1 MACIKESKLFIPYA
15 LKKTAYSKTK
25 DIRMADIRT
34 YLDYLNESIEI
45 APTNSQE
52 ELDAAELIEKLMR
65 DHNLELHRQDVV
77 SHGWGIVVHDSL
89 YIVLFIGML
98 ISGFTGTFVSYFG
111 FIVCLAATVLLVL
124 EKLHIFEISSFG
136 PLAQSQNIIGVH
148 RATGPLVMKGNRPIV
163 VVAHYD
169 TPNEDILSKP
179 QFAPYQ
185 ARLKKLVY
193 SAVLFTMFCALVQV
207 ALFLPFLNDIIRRA
221 FWLLGVLS
229 AFSFLALGV
238 NSVYKKFA
246 SCTEGANSNKSSLAA
261 MMDVINTVRPEDDEA
276 SRWGYV
282 HPQKT
287 FSEVEDMPQEND
299 TSFIPALDSK
309 DANATEELGQRSS
322 QSTEERITKTDKIN
336 AVEVAPADKSSDVGA
351 PQMQNLDASEDQG
364 IELRKDPLDMPSEV
378 DNTGNVAQSVD
389 EYAATQDSLDT
400 PMDTKQA
407 DATKAAVSSENQDNA
422 TEKSVEA
429 PEVRNVDKTVSGE
442 PSEPKVIGYDVEDG
456 VVRRGK
462 DTLLKLDLLPQD
474 CEVEYTVGLQY
485 EKTQPK
491 TPSPQK
497 FEVLH
502 NNAVLPQ
509 EEMSSTPDANDEKD
523 ALRNDAQT
531 EQRNTRGARTSSRD
545 DFVAPTFE
553 EDYPLAEWK
562 AVSDN
567 AASLLQSSDGESKD
581 DQQEQNQESEHSVD
595 KDAKDGED
603 GAVPS
608 DSESAHDDQQ
618 EVAEKTES
626 LDVAKDEQ
634 QASDKAQ
641 TSEEEKPLSAEE
653 AIISQIH
660 QEVQART
667 QRDDVQV
674 ADASQILKD
683 EQNAL
688 GGAAMVRRAA
698 LFDLPDPREQVQDP
712 FVSEDSESNA
722 DDLSDRDALGQ
733 KSLDSH
739 VNEKTITFTPQETP
753 AVQVSH
759 DAVNSTSDNSSS
771 SDKPE
776 ASNAPSKKKR
786 TLGLF
791 GRKKKEAA
799 DKDSMSSW
807 LGVDDS
813 FDAKKDG
820 RQIGSWDNFVHEEDN
835 SNQASSH
842 PKSWKGGATTR
853 VGLRVHD
860 GIKGT
865 QPQDLPSVDDVE
877 AHTTTAN
884 ESEDHTLSLKHNPF
898 VQGGI
903 VDAGVAS
910 AASGNED
917 TVHSDAR
924 TSDAVSDEN
933 IPEKTALWEDAK
945 KDAVKSTSSKLKQK
959 DKPVSSD
966 EQIQELKDAVLS
978 MGSDELLCHDIW
990 FVALGA
996 SENNHAGMKQFL
1008 SEYRREIRGAFLINL
1023 DCVGAGSLTVLTAE
1037 DPYNTRRADRRITRL
1052 LSKIAEDL
1060 HIQLQKRTYDYGRTD
1075 ATPAMH
1081 ASVRSATIMGCDEN
1095 GLPALAHTQ
1104 ADVAHMIDAKQVK
1117 QVAQMVCELIRRA

>member
-1 MACIKESKLFIPYA
+1 M
-15 LKKTAYSKTK
+15 LKK

-89 YIVLFIGML
+89 YIALFIGML

-169 TPNEDILSKP
+169 TPNEDILSKS

-207 ALFLPFLNDIIRRA
+207 ALFLPFFNDIIRRA

-261 MMDVINTVRPEDDEA
+261 MMDVMNTVRPEDDEA

-299 TSFIPALDSK
+299 TSFIPAADSK
-309 DANATEELGQRSS
+309 DASVTEELGQSALS
-322 QSTEERITKTDKIN
+322 STEERITKTDKIN
-336 AVEVAPADKSSDVGA
+336 AVEAAPADKSSDVDV
-351 PQMQNLDASEDQG
+351 PQTKNLDASEDQG
-364 IELRKDPLDMPSEV
+364 IELQKDTLDIPSEV
-378 DNTGNVAQSVD
+378 DNTGSVAQSVD

-400 PMDTKQA
+400 SMDTKQA

-429 PEVRNVDKTVSGE
+429 PEVRNVDETFSGE

-502 NNAVLPQ
+502 HNAVLPQ
-509 EEMSSTPDANDEKD
+509 EEMSSTPDTNDEKD

-531 EQRNTRGARTSSRD
+531 EQRNTRAARTSSHD

-567 AASLLQSSDGESKD
+567 AASLLQSSDDESKD
-581 DQQEQNQESEHSVD
+581 DQQEQNQESGHSVD
-595 KDAKDGED
+595 KDVKDGED
-603 GAVPS
+603 GDAPS
-608 DSESAHDDQQ
+608 DSELANDDEQ

-626 LDVAKDEQ
+626 LAVVQDEQ
-634 QASDKAQ
+634 QTSDKAQ

-688 GGAAMVRRAA
+688 GGAAPGTAMVRRAA

-712 FVSEDSESNA
+712 FASEDSESNA
-722 DDLSDRDALGQ
+722 DDLSDRGALGQ

-739 VNEKTITFTPQETP
+739 VNEKTIAFTPQETP
-753 AVQVSH
+753 DAQASH
-759 DAVNSTSDNSSS
+759 DAANSMSDNSSS
-771 SDKPE
+771 SNKPV
-776 ASNAPSKKKR
+776 ASNVPSKKRR

-820 RQIGSWDNFVHEEDN
+820 RQIGSWDNFVHEEDD
-835 SNQASSH
+835 NQASSH
-842 PKSWKGGATTR
+842 SKSWKGGATTR

-877 AHTTTAN
+877 AHVATTN
-884 ESEDHTLSLKHNPF
+884 EADSHTLSLKNNPF

-903 VDAGVAS
+903 VDAGVAP

-917 TVHSDAR
+917 MAHSSAR
-924 TSDAVSDEN
+924 SLDTLSDEN
-933 IPEKTALWEDAK
+933 ISEKSALWEDAK
-945 KDAVKSTSSKLKQK
+945 KDAVKSTSSKLEQK
-959 DKPVSSD
+959 DESMSPD
-966 EQIQELKDAVLS
+966 EQVQELKDAVLS

-1060 HIQLQKRTYDYGRTD
+1060 HIQLQKRVYDYGRTD

-1104 ADVAHMIDAKQVK
+1104 DDVAHMIDAKQVK

>member
-1 MACIKESKLFIPYA
+1 
-15 LKKTAYSKTK
+15 
-25 DIRMADIRT
+25 MADIRT

-52 ELDAAELIEKLMR
+52 ELDAAELIEKLMK
-65 DHNLELHRQDVV
+65 DHSLELHRQDVV
-77 SHGWGIVVHDSL
+77 SHGWGIVIHDSL

-111 FIVCLAATVLLVL
+111 FIVCLAATILLVL
-124 EKLHIFEISSFG
+124 EKLRIFEISSFG

-185 ARLKKLVY
+185 PRLKKLVY

-207 ALFLPFLNDIIRRA
+207 ALFLPFLNDIVRRA
-221 FWLLGVLS
+221 FWLLGILS

-238 NSVYKKFA
+238 NTVYKKFA

-261 MMDVINTVRPEDDEA
+261 MMDVVNTVRPADDEA

-282 HPQKT
+282 HPQQK
-287 FSEVEDMPQEND
+287 FSEIAEVPQESKTSSLSLVDDDHESIPEKEEHTSDSAQLQNTLKTAPVLNQD
-299 TSFIPALDSK
+299 THNLMENNLDESVSEVSK
-309 DANATEELGQRSS
+309 KDTPENV
-322 QSTEERITKTDKIN
+322 QS
-336 AVEVAPADKSSDVGA
+336 EVAANEQQQDDPSVTHV
-351 PQMQNLDASEDQG
+351 QNEQAVQASATSASNE
-364 IELRKDPLDMPSEV
+364 
-378 DNTGNVAQSVD
+378 ASVD
-389 EYAATQDSLDT
+389 GNRGVESAADQTTHFQQEDYAGSQV
-400 PMDTKQA
+400 
-407 DATKAAVSSENQDNA
+407 AA
-422 TEKSVEA
+422 
-429 PEVRNVDKTVSGE
+429 
-442 PSEPKVIGYDVEDG
+442 PKVIGYDVATG

-462 DTLLKLDLLPQD
+462 ETLMNLNLLPKD
-474 CEVEYTVGLQY
+474 CEIDYTVGLKY
-485 EKTQPK
+485 ETPVVETAAIQQESDLEQSNALKYSDAPLMEDGAPQNLSDGQK
-491 TPSPQK
+491 ANTPS
-497 FEVLH
+497 
-502 NNAVLPQ
+502 
-509 EEMSSTPDANDEKD
+509 
-523 ALRNDAQT
+523 
-531 EQRNTRGARTSSRD
+531 RTKVRTAYI
-545 DFVAPTFE
+545 APTFE
-553 EDYPLAEWK
+553 EDYPIASWKPVTAEQK
-562 AVSDN
+562 MSVVKNSENHVNEDIQIPADSQTDKR
-567 AASLLQSSDGESKD
+567 ESKD
-581 DQQEQNQESEHSVD
+581 EPSIVTEADVNTQSAAAEQ
-595 KDAKDGED
+595 
-603 GAVPS
+603 
-608 DSESAHDDQQ
+608 
-618 EVAEKTES
+618 T
-626 LDVAKDEQ
+626 
-634 QASDKAQ
+634 
-641 TSEEEKPLSAEE
+641 KPLDEAADKIEEDKNSQAVEKESNNSLSPEE

-667 QRDDVQV
+667 QRDDSQV
-674 ADASQILKD
+674 SNASQILKD
-683 EQNAL
+683 EQSAL
-688 GGAAMVRRAA
+688 GGSASSIAVARRAV

-712 FVSEDSESNA
+712 FASENDDQPAHEVPHEEVEEKESTNA
-722 DDLSDRDALGQ
+722 PAD
-733 KSLDSH
+733 
-739 VNEKTITFTPQETP
+739 EKTITFTPQGKRDIKVLDAAAKP
-753 AVQVSH
+753 QDGSH
-759 DAVNSTSDNSSS
+759 GPSIDRHAKLSD
-771 SDKPE
+771 E
-776 ASNAPSKKKR
+776 KKQR
-786 TLGLF
+786 GLGLF
-791 GRKKKEAA
+791 GKKKKTTTA
-799 DKDSMSSW
+799 DKNSMSSW
-807 LGVDDS
+807 LGVDDN

-835 SNQASSH
+835 NNQASSH

-860 GIKGT
+860 GTKGT

-877 AHTTTAN
+877 AHATTIN
-884 ESEDHTLSLKHNPF
+884 EADSRTLSLKNNPF

-903 VDAGVAS
+903 VDAGVVS

-917 TVHSDAR
+917 TAYSDTR
-924 TSDAVSDEN
+924 SSDTLSDEN
-933 IPEKTALWEDAK
+933 ISEKSALWEDAK
-945 KDAVKSTSSKLKQK
+945 KDAVKSTSSKLEQK
-959 DKPVSSD
+959 DESMSSD
-966 EQIQELKDAVLS
+966 EQVQELKDAVLS

-1008 SEYRREIRGAFLINL
+1008 SEYRREIRGAFLVNL

-1060 HIQLQKRTYDYGRTD
+1060 HVQLQKRAYDYGRTD

-1104 ADVAHMIDAKQVK
+1104 DDVAHMIDAKQVK

>member
-1 MACIKESKLFIPYA
+1 
-15 LKKTAYSKTK
+15 
-25 DIRMADIRT
+25 MADIRT

-52 ELDAAELIEKLMR
+52 ELDAAELIEKLMC
-65 DHNLELHRQDVV
+65 DHKLELHRQDVV
-77 SHGWGIVVHDSL
+77 SRGWGIVVHDSL
-89 YIVLFIGML
+89 YIALFIGML

-238 NSVYKKFA
+238 NTVYKKFA

-261 MMDVINTVRPEDDEA
+261 MMDVMNTVRPEDDGA

-287 FSEVEDMPQEND
+287 FSEVEDMPQGTD
-299 TSFIPALDSK
+299 SSFIPAADSK
-309 DANATEELGQRSS
+309 DADAAEELGQSSS
-322 QSTEERITKTDKIN
+322 QSTEERTTKTDKIN
-336 AVEVAPADKSSDVGA
+336 AVEVAPADKSSDVDA
-351 PQMQNLDASEDQG
+351 LQTQNMDASEDQG
-364 IELRKDPLDMPSEV
+364 IELQKDTLDTQSGV
-378 DNTGNVAQSVD
+378 DNAGNVAQNAD
-389 EYAATQDSLDT
+389 EHAGAQDSLDT
-400 PMDTKQA
+400 SMDTKQA
-407 DATKAAVSSENQDNA
+407 DATKAVDLSENQDNT
-422 TEKSVEA
+422 TEKSAEA
-429 PEVRNVDKTVSGE
+429 PEIRNADEAISVES
-442 PSEPKVIGYDVEDG
+442 SEPKVIGYDVEDG

-485 EKTQPK
+485 EEAQTKTS
-491 TPSPQK
+491 SPQK

-509 EEMSSTPDANDEKD
+509 EEMPSTPDTNDEQD

-531 EQRNTRGARTSSRD
+531 EQRNTRATRVSSRD

-553 EDYPLAEWK
+553 EDYPLAEWE

-567 AASLLQSSDGESKD
+567 AASLLQPSDGESKD
-581 DQQEQNQESEHSVD
+581 VQQEQNQESQRSDD
-595 KDAKDGED
+595 KDAKDNQ
-603 GAVPS
+603 AVKNSDVTS
-608 DSESAHDDQQ
+608 DSESANDDQKD
-618 EVAEKTES
+618 VAEKTES
-626 LDVAKDEQ
+626 LDAAKDEQ
-634 QASDKAQ
+634 QISDKAQ

-660 QEVQART
+660 KEVQART

-712 FVSEDSESNA
+712 FASEDDESNK

-739 VNEKTITFTPQETP
+739 VNEKTIAFTPQETSD
-753 AVQVSH
+753 AQASH
-759 DAVNSTSDNSSS
+759 DAANSISDNSSS
-771 SDKPE
+771 SNKPV
-776 ASNAPSKKKR
+776 ASNVPSKKKR

-835 SNQASSH
+835 NQASSH
-842 PKSWKGGATTR
+842 SKSWKGGATTR

-877 AHTTTAN
+877 AHVATTN
-884 ESEDHTLSLKHNPF
+884 EADSHTLSLKNNPF

-903 VDAGVAS
+903 VDAGVAP
-910 AASGNED
+910 AVSGNED
-917 TVHSDAR
+917 MAHSSAR
-924 TSDAVSDEN
+924 SLDTLSDEN
-933 IPEKTALWEDAK
+933 ISEKSALWEDAK
-945 KDAVKSTSSKLKQK
+945 KDAVKSTSSKLEQK
-959 DKPVSSD
+959 DESMSSD
-966 EQIQELKDAVLS
+966 EQVQELKDAVLS

-1060 HIQLQKRTYDYGRTD
+1060 HIQLQKRVYDYGRTD

-1104 ADVAHMIDAKQVK
+1104 DDVAHMIDAKQVK

>member
-1 MACIKESKLFIPYA
+1 
-15 LKKTAYSKTK
+15 
-25 DIRMADIRT
+25 MADIRT

-52 ELDAAELIEKLMR
+52 ELDAAELIEKLMK
-65 DHNLELHRQDVV
+65 DHSLELHRQDVV
-77 SHGWGIVVHDSL
+77 SHGWGIVIHDSL

-111 FIVCLAATVLLVL
+111 FIVCLVATVLLVL

-185 ARLKKLVY
+185 PRLKKLVY

-207 ALFLPFLNDIIRRA
+207 ALFLPFLNDIVRRA
-221 FWLLGVLS
+221 FWLLGILS

-238 NSVYKKFA
+238 NTVYKKFA

-261 MMDVINTVRPEDDEA
+261 MMDVVNTVRPADDEA

-282 HPQKT
+282 HPQQK
-287 FSEVEDMPQEND
+287 FSEIAEVPQESKASSLSLVDDERESIPEKEEHTSDSTQLQNTLKTAPVLNQD
-299 TSFIPALDSK
+299 THNLMENNLDESVSEVSK
-309 DANATEELGQRSS
+309 KDTPENV
-322 QSTEERITKTDKIN
+322 QS
-336 AVEVAPADKSSDVGA
+336 EVAANEQQQDDPSVTHVQNEQAVQAHATSVPASNEASMDDNRGVESAADQTTHFQQGKETLINLNLLPKDCEIDYTVGLKYETPVVETAATQQESDLEQSNALKSSDVPLMEDGA
-351 PQMQNLDASEDQG
+351 PQNLSDGQKANT
-364 IELRKDPLDMPSEV
+364 PSR
-378 DNTGNVAQSVD
+378 
-389 EYAATQDSLDT
+389 
-400 PMDTKQA
+400 TK
-407 DATKAAVSSENQDNA
+407 
-422 TEKSVEA
+422 
-429 PEVRNVDKTVSGE
+429 VRNTY
-442 PSEPKVIGYDVEDG
+442 I
-456 VVRRGK
+456 
-462 DTLLKLDLLPQD
+462 
-474 CEVEYTVGLQY
+474 
-485 EKTQPK
+485 
-491 TPSPQK
+491 
-497 FEVLH
+497 
-502 NNAVLPQ
+502 
-509 EEMSSTPDANDEKD
+509 
-523 ALRNDAQT
+523 
-531 EQRNTRGARTSSRD
+531 
-545 DFVAPTFE
+545 APTFE
-553 EDYPLAEWK
+553 EDYPIASWKPVTAEQK
-562 AVSDN
+562 MSVVNNSETHENEDVQIPADSQTDTH
-567 AASLLQSSDGESKD
+567 ESKD
-581 DQQEQNQESEHSVD
+581 EPSVVTDVDASTQSAVAEQTKPLD
-595 KDAKDGED
+595 
-603 GAVPS
+603 
-608 DSESAHDDQQ
+608 
-618 EVAEKTES
+618 EVADKTDENKNSQVVEKEPNKS
-626 LDVAKDEQ
+626 L
-634 QASDKAQ
+634 SP
-641 TSEEEKPLSAEE
+641 EEV
-653 AIISQIH
+653 IISQIH

-667 QRDDVQV
+667 QRDDSQV
-674 ADASQILKD
+674 SNASQILED
-683 EQNAL
+683 EQSAL
-688 GGAAMVRRAA
+688 GGSASGVAVARRAV

-712 FVSEDSESNA
+712 FASENDDQPAHEVPHEEVEEKKTTHGPA
-722 DDLSDRDALGQ
+722 D
-733 KSLDSH
+733 
-739 VNEKTITFTPQETP
+739 EKTITFTPQGTRDIKVLDGVAKPLDEP
-753 AVQVSH
+753 R
-759 DAVNSTSDNSSS
+759 TSSADRHAKL
-771 SDKPE
+771 SDE
-776 ASNAPSKKKR
+776 KKQR
-786 TLGLF
+786 GLGLF
-791 GRKKKEAA
+791 GKKKKTTTT
-799 DKDSMSSW
+799 DKNSMSSW
-807 LGVDDS
+807 LGVDDN

-835 SNQASSH
+835 NNQASSH

-853 VGLRVHD
+853 VGLRVHE
-860 GIKGT
+860 GTKGT

-877 AHTTTAN
+877 AHATTSN
-884 ESEDHTLSLKHNPF
+884 EADSHTLSLKNNPF
-898 VQGGI
+898 VQGGV
-903 VDAGVAS
+903 VDTGVAP
-910 AASGNED
+910 AASGDED
-917 TVHSDAR
+917 TAHSVACS
-924 TSDAVSDEN
+924 SDVLSDEN
-933 IPEKTALWEDAK
+933 ISEKSALWEDAK
-945 KDAVKSTSSKLKQK
+945 QDAVQSTSSKLKQK

-1104 ADVAHMIDAKQVK
+1104 DDVAHMIDAKQVK

>member
-1 MACIKESKLFIPYA
+1 
-15 LKKTAYSKTK
+15 
-25 DIRMADIRT
+25 MADIRT

-261 MMDVINTVRPEDDEA
+261 MMDVMNTVRPEDDEA

-299 TSFIPALDSK
+299 TSFIPAADSK
-309 DANATEELGQRSS
+309 DANTAEELGQSASS
-322 QSTEERITKTDKIN
+322 STEERITKADKIN
-336 AVEVAPADKSSDVGA
+336 AVEVAPADKSSDVA
-351 PQMQNLDASEDQG
+351 VPQTQNLDAPEDQG
-364 IELRKDPLDMPSEV
+364 IELRKDTLDTQFEV
-378 DNTGNVAQSVD
+378 DNAGNVVQSVD
-389 EYAATQDSLDT
+389 EHATTQDSLDT
-400 PMDTKQA
+400 SVGAKQA
-407 DATKAAVSSENQDNA
+407 DGAKSADSSENQDNA

-429 PEVRNVDKTVSGE
+429 PEVRNVDETFSGE
-442 PSEPKVIGYDVEDG
+442 LSEPKVIGYDVEDG

-474 CEVEYTVGLQY
+474 CEVEYTVGFQY
-485 EKTQPK
+485 EKTQTK

-509 EEMSSTPDANDEKD
+509 EEMSSASDTNDEQD
-523 ALRNDAQT
+523 ALRSDAQT
-531 EQRNTRGARTSSRD
+531 EQRNTRVARTSSRD

-553 EDYPLAEWK
+553 EDYPLAEWE

-581 DQQEQNQESEHSVD
+581 DQQEQNQESENSVD

-603 GAVPS
+603 GAAPS
-608 DSESAHDDQQ
+608 DSELANNDEQ

-626 LDVAKDEQ
+626 LDAAKDEQ
-634 QASDKAQ
+634 QTSDKAQ

-683 EQNAL
+683 EQDAL

-712 FVSEDSESNA
+712 FASEDDESNK
-722 DDLSDRDALGQ
+722 DDSSDRDVLAQ
-733 KSLDSH
+733 QSLDSH
-739 VNEKTITFTPQETP
+739 VNEKTIAFTPQETP
-753 AVQVSH
+753 EAQASH
-759 DAVNSTSDNSSS
+759 DAANSTSDNSSS
-771 SDKPE
+771 SDKPVP
-776 ASNAPSKKKR
+776 SNVPSKKKR

-791 GRKKKEAA
+791 GRKRKEAA

-835 SNQASSH
+835 NNQASSH
-842 PKSWKGGATTR
+842 SKSWKGGATTR

-860 GIKGT
+860 GVKGA

-877 AHTTTAN
+877 AHTATTN
-884 ESEDHTLSLKHNPF
+884 ESEDHTLSLKNNPF

-903 VDAGVAS
+903 VDAGVAP

-917 TVHSDAR
+917 TVHSGTR
-924 TSDAVSDEN
+924 SSDALSNEN
-933 IPEKTALWEDAK
+933 ISEKTALWEDAK
-945 KDAVKSTSSKLKQK
+945 KDAVQSTSSKLAQK

-1060 HIQLQKRTYDYGRTD
+1060 HIQLQKRAYDYGRTD

-1104 ADVAHMIDAKQVK
+1104 DDVAHMIDAKQVK

>member
-1 MACIKESKLFIPYA
+1 
-15 LKKTAYSKTK
+15 
-25 DIRMADIRT
+25 MADIRT

-52 ELDAAELIEKLMR
+52 ELDAAELIEKLMK
-65 DHNLELHRQDVV
+65 DHSLELHRQDVV
-77 SHGWGIVVHDSL
+77 SHGWGIVIHDSL
-89 YIVLFIGML
+89 YIALFIGML

-111 FIVCLAATVLLVL
+111 FIVCLAATILLVL

-185 ARLKKLVY
+185 PRLKKLVY

-207 ALFLPFLNDIIRRA
+207 ALFLPFLNDIVRRA
-221 FWLLGVLS
+221 FWLLGILS

-238 NSVYKKFA
+238 NTVYKKFA

-261 MMDVINTVRPEDDEA
+261 MMDVVNTVRPADDEA

-282 HPQKT
+282 HPQQK
-287 FSEVEDMPQEND
+287 FSEIADVPQESKAISLSLVDDERESIPEKEEHTSDSTLLQNTLKTAPVLNQD
-299 TSFIPALDSK
+299 THNLVENNLDEPVSEVSK
-309 DANATEELGQRSS
+309 
-322 QSTEERITKTDKIN
+322 KTSLTN
-336 AVEVAPADKSSDVGA
+336 PQSDVTTNNQQQDDPSVTHVQNEQAVQAHATSVPTSNEASMDDNRGVESAVDQTTHFQQEDYAGSQAAA
-351 PQMQNLDASEDQG
+351 PK
-364 IELRKDPLDMPSEV
+364 I
-378 DNTGNVAQSVD
+378 
-389 EYAATQDSLDT
+389 
-400 PMDTKQA
+400 
-407 DATKAAVSSENQDNA
+407 
-422 TEKSVEA
+422 
-429 PEVRNVDKTVSGE
+429 
-442 PSEPKVIGYDVEDG
+442 IGYDVATG

-462 DTLLKLDLLPQD
+462 ETLINLNLLPKD
-474 CEVEYTVGLQY
+474 CEIDYTVGLKY
-485 EKTQPK
+485 ETPVVETAAPQQESDLEQSNALKYSDAPLMEDNAPQNLSDGQK
-491 TPSPQK
+491 ADTPSRT
-497 FEVLH
+497 
-502 NNAVLPQ
+502 NA
-509 EEMSSTPDANDEKD
+509 
-523 ALRNDAQT
+523 
-531 EQRNTRGARTSSRD
+531 RNTYI
-545 DFVAPTFE
+545 APTFE
-553 EDYPLAEWK
+553 EDYPIASWKPVTAEQK
-562 AVSDN
+562 MSVVNNSESHENEDIQIPADSQTDKR
-567 AASLLQSSDGESKD
+567 ESKD
-581 DQQEQNQESEHSVD
+581 EPSVVTEADVNTQSAAAEQ
-595 KDAKDGED
+595 
-603 GAVPS
+603 
-608 DSESAHDDQQ
+608 
-618 EVAEKTES
+618 T
-626 LDVAKDEQ
+626 
-634 QASDKAQ
+634 
-641 TSEEEKPLSAEE
+641 KPLDEAADKIEEDKNSQAVEKESNNSLSPEE

-667 QRDDVQV
+667 QRDDSQV
-674 ADASQILKD
+674 SNASQILKD
-683 EQNAL
+683 EQSAL
-688 GGAAMVRRAA
+688 GGSASSIAVARRAV

-712 FVSEDSESNA
+712 FASENDDQPAHEVPHEEVEEKKTTHGPA
-722 DDLSDRDALGQ
+722 D
-733 KSLDSH
+733 
-739 VNEKTITFTPQETP
+739 EKTITFTPQGTRDIKVLDGAAKPLDEP
-753 AVQVSH
+753 R
-759 DAVNSTSDNSSS
+759 TSSADRHA
-771 SDKPE
+771 KL
-776 ASNAPSKKKR
+776 SNEKKQHG
-786 TLGLF
+786 LGLF
-791 GRKKKEAA
+791 GKKKKTTA
-799 DKDSMSSW
+799 DKNSMSSW
-807 LGVDDS
+807 LGVDDN

-835 SNQASSH
+835 NNQASSH

-853 VGLRVHD
+853 VGLRVHE
-860 GIKGT
+860 GTKGT

-877 AHTTTAN
+877 AHATTTN
-884 ESEDHTLSLKHNPF
+884 EADSRTLSLKNNPF

-910 AASGNED
+910 TASADED
-917 TVHSDAR
+917 TAYSDTR
-924 TSDAVSDEN
+924 SSDTLSDEN
-933 IPEKTALWEDAK
+933 ISEKSALWEDAK
-945 KDAVKSTSSKLKQK
+945 KDAVKSTSSKLEQK
-959 DKPVSSD
+959 DESMSSD
-966 EQIQELKDAVLS
+966 EQVQELKDAVLS

-1060 HIQLQKRTYDYGRTD
+1060 HVQLQKRAYDYGRTD

-1104 ADVAHMIDAKQVK
+1104 DDVAHMIDAKQVK

>member
-1 MACIKESKLFIPYA
+1 
-15 LKKTAYSKTK
+15 
-25 DIRMADIRT
+25 MADIRT

-52 ELDAAELIEKLMR
+52 ELDAAELIEKLMK
-65 DHNLELHRQDVV
+65 DHSLELHRQDVV
-77 SHGWGIVVHDSL
+77 SHGWGIVIHDSL
-89 YIVLFIGML
+89 YIALFIGML

-111 FIVCLAATVLLVL
+111 FIVCLAATILLVL

-185 ARLKKLVY
+185 PRLKKLVY

-207 ALFLPFLNDIIRRA
+207 ALFLPFLNDIVRRA
-221 FWLLGVLS
+221 FWLLGILS

-238 NSVYKKFA
+238 NTVYKKFA

-261 MMDVINTVRPEDDEA
+261 MMDVVNTVRPADDEA

-282 HPQKT
+282 HPQQK
-287 FSEVEDMPQEND
+287 FSEIAEVPQESKASSLSLVDDERESISEKEEHTSDSTQLQNTLKTAPVLNQD
-299 TSFIPALDSK
+299 THNLVENNLDEPVSEVSK
-309 DANATEELGQRSS
+309 
-322 QSTEERITKTDKIN
+322 KTSLTN
-336 AVEVAPADKSSDVGA
+336 PQSDVTTNNQQQDDSPVTCDQDETSAQVSATSA
-351 PQMQNLDASEDQG
+351 P
-364 IELRKDPLDMPSEV
+364 
-378 DNTGNVAQSVD
+378 
-389 EYAATQDSLDT
+389 
-400 PMDTKQA
+400 
-407 DATKAAVSSENQDNA
+407 VSSEDLMSDNQGLENVA
-422 TEKSVEA
+422 ERTA
-429 PEVRNVDKTVSGE
+429 PSHHEDAYDSQAGA
-442 PSEPKVIGYDVEDG
+442 PKVIGYDVAAG

-462 DTLLKLDLLPQD
+462 DTLIDLSLLPKD
-474 CEVEYTVGLQY
+474 CEIDYTVGLKY
-485 EKTQPK
+485 ETPVVETAATQPESNLEQSNAMK
-491 TPSPQK
+491 SSIASSVDDGARQNLSDGQNVDTPS
-497 FEVLH
+497 
-502 NNAVLPQ
+502 
-509 EEMSSTPDANDEKD
+509 
-523 ALRNDAQT
+523 
-531 EQRNTRGARTSSRD
+531 RTKVRSAYI
-545 DFVAPTFE
+545 APTFE
-553 EDYPLAEWK
+553 EDYPIASWK
-562 AVSDN
+562 PVTPEQKMSVVKNSENHVNEDIQIPADSQTDKR
-567 AASLLQSSDGESKD
+567 ESKD
-581 DQQEQNQESEHSVD
+581 EPSVVTEADVNTQSAAAEQ
-595 KDAKDGED
+595 
-603 GAVPS
+603 
-608 DSESAHDDQQ
+608 
-618 EVAEKTES
+618 T
-626 LDVAKDEQ
+626 
-634 QASDKAQ
+634 
-641 TSEEEKPLSAEE
+641 KPLDEAADKIEEDKNSQAVEKESNNSLSPEE

-667 QRDDVQV
+667 QRDDSQV
-674 ADASQILKD
+674 SNASQILKD
-683 EQNAL
+683 EQSAL
-688 GGAAMVRRAA
+688 GGSASGVAMARRAV

-712 FVSEDSESNA
+712 FASENDDQAAHEVLHEEVDEKKTTHAPA
-722 DDLSDRDALGQ
+722 D
-733 KSLDSH
+733 
-739 VNEKTITFTPQETP
+739 EKTITFAPQGKRDIKVLDAAAKP
-753 AVQVSH
+753 LDGSH
-759 DAVNSTSDNSSS
+759 GPSIDRHAKLSD
-771 SDKPE
+771 E
-776 ASNAPSKKKR
+776 KKQR
-786 TLGLF
+786 GLGLF
-791 GRKKKEAA
+791 GKKKKTTTA
-799 DKDSMSSW
+799 DKSSMSSW
-807 LGVDDS
+807 LGVDDN

-835 SNQASSH
+835 NNQASSH

-860 GIKGT
+860 GTKGT

-877 AHTTTAN
+877 AHATTTN
-884 ESEDHTLSLKHNPF
+884 EADSRTLSLKNNPF

-910 AASGNED
+910 TASADED
-917 TVHSDAR
+917 TAYSDTR
-924 TSDAVSDEN
+924 SSDTLSDEN
-933 IPEKTALWEDAK
+933 ISEKSALWEDAK
-945 KDAVKSTSSKLKQK
+945 KDAVKSTSSKLEQK
-959 DKPVSSD
+959 DESMSSD
-966 EQIQELKDAVLS
+966 EQVQELKDAVLS

-1060 HIQLQKRTYDYGRTD
+1060 HIQLQKKAYDYGRTD

-1104 ADVAHMIDAKQVK
+1104 DDVAHMIDAKQVK